1 MRRVAVGSK
10 ITTTTPSKA
19 VETEKHDE
27 KHEEEEKQ
35 QHEHEHKHKHDEKQ
49 EKGMM
54 RKKTCSHRSLA
65 QLLDDEASGTCSPKL
80 ICSTPVDFDC
90 IPEHAIERFI
100 ITGYRLNLTWREA
113 FLSLFSLHNE
123 TMYVLF
129 FVCECF
135 VCVLCTLCELLK
147 AFSLECFFIGFGLF
161 ATGKKIWN
169 SRRIIRAFL
178 TFTERTV
185 TDIAF
190 FCFCSPFFSSVR
202 TQ

>member
-19 VETEKHDE
+19 VETEKH
-27 KHEEEEKQ
+27 EEK
-35 QHEHEHKHKHDEKQ
+35 QHEHEHKHDEKQ

-65 QLLDDEASGTCSPKL
+65 QLLDDEASGNCSPKL

-129 FVCECF
+129 CVWMF
-135 VCVLCTLCELLK
+135 CVLCIVW
-147 AFSLECFFIGFGLF
+147 AFESFESFFSGVFFIGFGLF
-161 ATGKKIWN
+161 ATGKKYEIAVELFALFWPLRN
-169 SRRIIRAFL
+169 EPSLTLRFL
-178 TFTERTV
+178 FLL
-185 TDIAF
+185 AL
-190 FCFCSPFFSSVR
+190 FFSVV
-202 TQ
+202 Q